1 MTKQFCKNND
11 LEYEVFEH
19 SMGGG
24 AMFGGGG
31 GLFGGGIGGAGDGY
45 DKKALSS

>member
-1 MTKQFCKNND
+1 
-11 LEYEVFEH
+11 
-19 SMGGG
+19 MGGG

>member
-1 MTKQFCKNND
+1 
-11 LEYEVFEH
+11 
-19 SMGGG
+19 MGGG
-24 AMFGGGG
+24 GMFGGG